1 MAVKKLQYNSA
12 DESNENLI
20 MATGGVAAETSNEP
34 ARCMQ
39 VRTQENG
46 IIWEDASIYDELA
59 SMISAEKGIFVDT
72 TGFDISSHFFQLISL
87 N

>member
-1 MAVKKLQYNSA
+1 
-12 DESNENLI
+12 

-39 VRTQENG
+39 VHTQETVSYG
-46 IIWEDASIYDELA
+46 KMPVYMMSWLPRYQQRR
-59 SMISAEKGIFVDT
+59 GIFVDT
-72 TGFDISSHFFQLISL
+72 TGFDISSYFFQLISL